1 MSRPKFGRCAGPF
14 GISVWMAKDETRK
27 TIKRILLSKSCPV
40 TRGVE
45 IYLPI
50 LYLVRLSRDILS
62 TQKVT
67 RGAITARGRF

>member
-14 GISVWMAKDETRK
+14 GISVWMAKDEARK
-27 TIKRILLSKSCPV
+27 MFSKSCPV